1 MKVLWVSLRI
11 FSTEKE
17 KQTAVWLK
25 ALAESLAN
33 KENIEIINV
42 SKSNSNTVESFH
54 YGNIKQ
60 FAIPTKKLNKYGD
73 IDSAAAQNFIKIV
86 NEIKP
91 DIIQIWGTENPF
103 GFLPLTQNLPGIK
116 LLTLQGVLSSMG
128 PCNLRGFTLREI
140 ISTIGIREILIGNS
154 ILHITKSFFDD
165 VLRENRMIENVQ
177 FVLNQSEWTDSQIL
191 AVNNQVK
198 LYRTERVLRFEFLGT
213 KKWVNFDHEINK
225 PIIYTSALGYSW
237 KGLHSLLKA
246 AIYLKNYQP
255 NFQLRI
261 AGRYGRTDWLGEG
274 YLRFMLRLIKK
285 HNLQENIIWLGA
297 IDGYQIVNELQNA
310 HVYVNPSFVESY
322 SNALAEAMM
331 IGTPSVVSFAG
342 AMPEL
347 ADNNKEALFYT
358 PGDHKR
364 CAFLINKLIID
375 KELSTKLSQ
384 NAVIRAEQR
393 NNPIA
398 IAENQYQIYKDL
410 LKNN

>member
-1 MKVLWVSLRI
+1 MKILWVSLRI

-33 KENIEIINV
+33 KEDIEIINI
-42 SKSNSNTVESFH
+42 SKSTSNTIESFH
-54 YGNIKQ
+54 YGKIKQ

-73 IDSAAAQNFIKIV
+73 IDAEASNDFIKIV

-128 PCNLRGFTLREI
+128 PCNLRGFTLSEIFSTLGVREI
-140 ISTIGIREILIGNS
+140 VFGNS
-154 ILHITKSFFDD
+154 ILHLTKSFFDD
-165 VLRENRMIENVQ
+165 VIRENRMIENAQ

-191 AVNNQVK
+191 AVNNKVK

-213 KKWVNFDHEINK
+213 KKWFDFDHEIKK

-246 AIYLKNYQP
+246 AIYLKKYQP
-255 NFQLRI
+255 NFELRI

-274 YLRFMLRLIKK
+274 YLRFMLKFIKK
-285 HNLQENIIWLGA
+285 HNLQENIVWLGA
-297 IDGYQIVNELQNA
+297 IDGNQIVNELQNA

-375 KELSTKLSQ
+375 LELSTKLSR
-384 NAVIRAEQR
+384 NAVLRAEKR
-393 NNPIA
+393 SNPDA

-410 LKNN
+410 LINN